1 MILKPYW
8 ALGFNWDGS
17 GYHAAVHQLAGPVG
31 GGVGVQTGEILT
43 APAPSVY
50 VVMNSYLGL
59 EGCTAGI
66 LGVFL

>member
-1 MILKPYW
+1 MLYW
-8 ALGFNWDGS
+8 ALGFNGS
-17 GYHAAVHQLAGPVG
+17 GNGYHAAICQFTRLWVG
-31 GGVGVQTGEILT
+31 GVREQTGESLT

-66 LGVFL
+66 LAVFL